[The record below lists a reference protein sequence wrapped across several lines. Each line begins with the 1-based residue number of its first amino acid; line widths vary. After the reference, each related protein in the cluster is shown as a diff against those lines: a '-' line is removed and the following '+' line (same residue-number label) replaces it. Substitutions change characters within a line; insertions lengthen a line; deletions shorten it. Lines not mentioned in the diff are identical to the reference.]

1 MIERLLSIALPPL
14 CPPLS
19 LLHTLLSRSS
29 LFFPYPSPCYYA
41 LPSAPFPFFLF
52 LFIVCQFIAG
62 GDAALKRQFK
72 IGAPSDFQMLRE
84 SGCYTVDNAGGR
96 MNDSKEFEEMLQSMQ
111 TVGIV
116 EPERR

>member
-1 MIERLLSIALPPL
+1 
-14 CPPLS
+14 
-19 LLHTLLSRSS
+19 
-29 LFFPYPSPCYYA
+29 
-41 LPSAPFPFFLF
+41 
-52 LFIVCQFIAG
+52 
-62 GDAALKRQFK
+62 
-72 IGAPSDFQMLRE
+72 MLRE

>member
-1 MIERLLSIALPPL
+1 MVERLLSIALPPL
-14 CPPLS
+14 CPS

-29 LFFPYPSPCYYA
+29 FFFPYPSPCYA

-52 LFIVCQFIAG
+52 IVYQFIAG

-72 IGAPSDFQMLRE
+72 IGVPSDYQMLRE